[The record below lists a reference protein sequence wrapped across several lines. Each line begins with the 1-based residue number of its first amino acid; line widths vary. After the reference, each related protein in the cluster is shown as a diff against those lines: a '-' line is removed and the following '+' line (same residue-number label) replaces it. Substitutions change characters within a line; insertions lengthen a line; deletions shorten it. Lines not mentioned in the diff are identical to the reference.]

1 MKNLSEYLNERLNE
15 AEETIKSEKDFREAA
30 KAKFEEVYGDDLD
43 EDKMKKTIDGLLDDN
58 KDLVD
63 KGEWG
68 KLIGMLNKSFA
79 PKSTNEGL
87 IDGKSI
93 NGMDKVKQDID
104 QLPSNERNTRFFS
117 DVALTFDAL
126 GMPVSTITFAP
137 GVINGHKV
145 EKVSKITRNHVP
157 AYDALKAMI
166 KSRDYDSFV
175 EKYPEVASALLGR
188 LYPSRADGLDT
199 DGMIGLFTELLG

>member
-1 MKNLSEYLNERLNE
+1 MKKLSDFLIERLNE

-79 PKSTNEGL
+79 PGNKE
-87 IDGKSI
+87 
-93 NGMDKVKQDID
+93 
-104 QLPSNERNTRFFS
+104 
-117 DVALTFDAL
+117 
-126 GMPVSTITFAP
+126 
-137 GVINGHKV
+137 
-145 EKVSKITRNHVP
+145 
-157 AYDALKAMI
+157 
-166 KSRDYDSFV
+166 
-175 EKYPEVASALLGR
+175 
-188 LYPSRADGLDT
+188 
-199 DGMIGLFTELLG
+199 

>member
-87 IDGKSI
+87 LDAKAAM
-93 NGMDKVKQDID
+93 NTNTKVDID
-104 QLPSNERNTRFFS
+104 ALPRDRRLQRWAS
-117 DVALTFDAL
+117 DLHAAFEAIGKPLVEVTWVPAPEYGSDAKVCKTKFV
-126 GMPVSTITFAP
+126 GDAEYEEIKRMQKSKDYASY
-137 GVINGHKV
+137 V
-145 EKVSKITRNHVP
+145 EKH
-157 AYDALKAMI
+157 
-166 KSRDYDSFV
+166 
-175 EKYPEVASALLGR
+175 PELCRALLG
-188 LYPSRADGLDT
+188 LLFPSRADELNT
-199 DGMIGLFTELLG
+199 DGMIGLFTELFG